1 MTRRP
6 NNEARARILR
16 AAYEL
21 FAAEG
26 YEAASMDRVA
36 EAAGLKKANLF
47 HYYRTKEALGAAVIA
62 EAAGRHAEGMRAL
75 FADQTQDP
83 VTTVRQ
89 LFDRGT
95 SGMRTD
101 CGRGCF
107 IGKMG
112 QEIDESNAAMR
123 RQLSACLGEWRAE
136 VAEYLDGWRKRG
148 YFRSGFKAD
157 EAADGVLALYEGGI
171 LIAKVVADEAALDNA
186 RRAAVTVI
194 LWWKK

>member
-6 NNEARARILR
+6 NIEARAKILR

-21 FAAEG
+21 FATEG

-62 EAAGRHAEGMRAL
+62 EAAKRHSEGMREL
-75 FADQTQDP
+75 FSDAAQDP
-83 VTTVRQ
+83 VTTVRL

-95 SGMRTD
+95 AGMRQD
-101 CGRGCF
+101 CSRGCF

-112 QEIDESNAAMR
+112 QELDESDTAMR
-123 RQLSACLGEWRAE
+123 RQLSQCLGRWREDVTA
-136 VAEYLDGWRKRG
+136 YLDGWRKRG
-148 YFRSGFKAD
+148 YFRAGFKAE

-171 LIAKVVADEAALDNA
+171 LIAKVVEDDAPLENA

-194 LWWKK
+194 AWWKK